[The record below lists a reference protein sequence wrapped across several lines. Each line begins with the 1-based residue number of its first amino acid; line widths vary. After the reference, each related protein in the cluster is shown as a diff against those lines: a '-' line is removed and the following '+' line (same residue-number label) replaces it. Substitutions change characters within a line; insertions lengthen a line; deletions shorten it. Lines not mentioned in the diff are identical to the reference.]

1 MGQKQAKQEQRLT
14 QYNKI
19 RNEAFEIF
27 KKKNNDYGDA
37 FANYGSVG
45 VLVRMGDKIQR
56 MSNITSTSITLVEDE
71 RLRDT
76 LMDLANYAVMGLM
89 LLDEK
94 LETESNVE
102 NNVES
107 NIEEKVDNIVIEDV
121 LPTVHK
127 KWITGS
133 KGDEYV
139 LSKHEDGS
147 ITCTCPAYEHGNGKE
162 CKHIRAWKRQ
172 MKKDEKILAETKARQ
187 EEEARTAKTWQVDSS
202 NVWNKE
208 VYLVKKYLDG
218 TMSCTCKYFKY
229 NGTCKHCQ
237 YYMFC

>member
-1 MGQKQAKQEQRLT
+1 MMGKTQSTQEIRIL
-14 QYNKI
+14 QYSKI
-19 RNEAFEIF
+19 RDEAFDIF
-27 KKKNNDYGDA
+27 KKKNSDYGDA
-37 FANYGSVG
+37 FADYGSVG
-45 VLVRMGDKIQR
+45 VIVRMGDKIRR

-94 LETESNVE
+94 SETESKV
-102 NNVES
+102 
-107 NIEEKVDNIVIEDV
+107 EEKVNNIVIEDV

-147 ITCTCPAYEHGNGKE
+147 ITCTCPAYEHGNGEE
-162 CKHIRAWKRQ
+162 CKHIKAWKRQ
-172 MKKDEKILAETKARQ
+172 MKKDEKILAEAKEKA
-187 EEEARTAKTWQVDSS
+187 EEEARTAKTW
-202 NVWNKE
+202 NVKSWTRNRNNN
-208 VYLVKKYLDG
+208 VYVVKKYHDG
-218 TMSCTCKYFKY
+218 SMSCTCKHFKY
-229 NGTCKHCQ
+229 NGTCKHCDH
-237 YYMFC
+237 YNNH